1 MVRSD
6 LDEIFTGWKRYMKF
20 SVNIS
25 KFLII
30 CTLFNGIIFI
40 SSLVTVC
47 ICIMDNYIRKYIW
60 VLLLTAGVMAY
71 TIVTFFDHCAHA
83 YFCIVHFFFSLK
95 LCLTIFPVHTL
106 FGYLLVMEKAKFHV
120 VFVWECDLIFFFFVQ
135 NFLLFFLLLRILFR
149 IATNIQFLF
158 SIYLHNFFSVLRVG
172 RMRRFYFIF
181 FLSEC
186 NYWHCVI
193 KSATFS

>member
-6 LDEIFTGWKRYMKF
+6 LDEIFTGWKRNMKF

-47 ICIMDNYIRKYIW
+47 ICIMDIYIRKYIW

-83 YFCIVHFFFSLK
+83 YFCIVHFFSLSEIVFDNFSCSYPFWIFVGNGEGQVSCCFCLRMWFNVFFSLFR
-95 LCLTIFPVHTL
+95 IFS
-106 FGYLLVMEKAKFHV
+106 Y
-120 VFVWECDLIFFFFVQ
+120 
-135 NFLLFFLLLRILFR
+135 FFLLLRILFR

-158 SIYLHNFFSVLRVG
+158 SIYLHNFFRCWGWGGWEDFIL
-172 RMRRFYFIF
+172 FYFF
-181 FLSEC
+181 CLS
-186 NYWHCVI
+186 VI
-193 KSATFS
+193 IGTV